1 MEVKDTYNALFEEI
15 RNDNTEAYRNLYSQ
29 FYAPLC
35 MFALRYIQD
44 SRVAEDCV
52 QDVFLKIWKDRQKI
66 TISTSVRSYLLT
78 SVRNMCLNLIEKQ
91 KLELTYEQ
99 YILTNYDEYDAEDL
113 YSVQELTL
121 LIEKA
126 IAKLPEKYQT
136 VFRMSRFENLKNKEI
151 AEQLNVSVKTVEAYM
166 TKSLMMISVEVGKY
180 YPVLLIIYFLEKIS
194 NNP

>member
-1 MEVKDTYNALFEEI
+1 MEINHRYNTLFADI
-15 RNDNTEAYRNLYSQ
+15 QNDNVDAYRTLYNQ

-35 MFALRYIQD
+35 MFAQRYIQD
-44 SRVAEDCV
+44 TRVAEDCV
-52 QDVFLKIWKDRQKI
+52 QDVFFKVWKDRQKI
-66 TISTSVRSYLLT
+66 VINTSIRAYLLT
-78 SVRNMCLNLIEKQ
+78 SVRNMCLNLIEKH

-113 YSVQELTL
+113 YSVQELTE

-126 IAKLPEKYQT
+126 IEKLPEKYQA

-151 AEQLNVSVKTVEAYM
+151 ADKLNISIKTVEAYM
-166 TKSLMMISVEVGKY
+166 TKSLMMISVELGKY